1 MKFAFNSK
9 TVTSKSKNSEIT
21 LEEFFAI
28 VQDRSK
34 KATIPDMGGYMKMP
48 ELLRAY
54 IATGCTSSLNKYKA
68 IKLGLPYIIPS
79 GFRPYSTGHG
89 DGQLTL
95 NGCINIDVD
104 FKQANGETIAANLLR
119 TIKEVRPEGAIFAG
133 LSAGAFGVRMIVR
146 IEVAEDGLNH
156 DNYQRAAKQVIRQLA
171 GELGVPEKNFDYLA
185 QGIGMFMPFER
196 KSRERSAIFPDA
208 PARVITLED
217 EPSEAGPVIDIHYSG
232 DELSDA
238 ARFLIESGAD
248 IAGCYE
254 EYFKVSLACFRAFG
268 PDQGKEYA
276 FRILQNSETFLK
288 SDFRR
293 MFSARWKEIAKT
305 KKPEAGRRVTGAY
318 LIAAARKHGYRPER
332 KGNVSTYQLKKGEY
346 LNDAIERIG
355 LKVEDVIGR
364 DLIAGTGTGKTTFIA
379 GIAGPDRKIC
389 VLLPTEAAVKNAA
402 KKTGGRAFYGSSP
415 KTRFIDPN
423 DTLIFSTLASYVEA
437 FGTRVDLAK
446 WDVVIDEVHIFS
458 TDGNPGFRG
467 EQLRRTWEMSKR
479 AKSVTTLT
487 GTDIP
492 NYMREFQDREKLI
505 FESVRAGKKDAD
517 IVRTDN
523 VTKKV
528 GDIAKKAIARGEYVA
543 ILNNDKSDKREA
555 ILQELKGI
563 NVAVI
568 DADRKESQ
576 EFADIVSGCVPKG
589 SDVLIATTVMREG
602 NDIREKRKVN
612 VIFVGDVH
620 SSVMEQFSARFRDQG
635 ELKAHIVKGPQ
646 AEKIGPFDRNN
657 AAYGL
662 IQKARFNQAYM
673 NEFASMFPEEELRTI
688 RSNYGKVDIFESS
701 GVYEIDFIAI
711 NAQVTAMESRHEYRS
726 DRAQAEALAKYGFT
740 VALKEEFAGKIESD
754 ESKINK
760 RIEAKKVREEKHAA
774 DISRIMTST
783 MPDQEI
789 KRMRGKV
796 ADRIKFM
803 KNKFNL
809 TTYEAADLIKDAVSK
824 IDFRRVCVRLEKQLI
839 RMNRDFMESDSPA
852 LKVDRAIIESFEIG
866 AKYTGEQILQKV
878 RAATDLHP
886 IRGAYLE
893 GTDHV
898 QRRKAIE
905 TVRGFFEVV
914 KVWVRVDSVNHK
926 WVYIIEELSK
936 HGSQEAVI
944 RTKHCELAKPE
955 NASPSKAAGR
965 KKAGKPNESGSNTI
979 ALHSTEA
986 DLIRSIQ
993 AGKTTVI
1000 NKTIHKQA
1008 FIIAKEAG
1016 KLIMC
1021 HRPHKFGNPFKLKDK
1036 QDPEERRKVIEQF
1049 KQSLTSEMVQEAKT
1063 LRGKVLACYC
1073 APLPCH
1079 CDILKE
1085 IADAESQ

>member
-9 TVTSKSKNSEIT
+9 TVTSQSKNTEIT

-34 KATIPDMGGYMKMP
+34 KATIPDMDGYMDMP
-48 ELLRAY
+48 KLLRAY
-54 IATGCTSSLNKYKA
+54 IATGCTTSRKEYDR

-95 NGCINIDVD
+95 NGCINIDID
-104 FKQANGETIAANLLR
+104 FKQANGETIASNLLK

-146 IEVAEDGLNH
+146 IEVAEEGLNH
-156 DNYQRAAKQVIRQLA
+156 DNFKRAAKTVIRQLA
-171 GELGVPEKNFDYLA
+171 DELGVPEKNFDYLA

-196 KSRERSAIFPDA
+196 KSRELSVIFPDA

-217 EPSEAGPVIDIHYSG
+217 EPSEAGPLIEIHYSG

-238 ARFLIESGAD
+238 ARFLIESGSD

-268 PDQGKEYA
+268 VEQGKEYA
-276 FRILQNSETFLK
+276 IRILDNSESFLK
-288 SDFRR
+288 SSFRR
-293 MFSARWKEIAKT
+293 NFSARWKEIAKT
-305 KKPEAGRRVTGAY
+305 KSPEVGRKVTGTF
-318 LIAAARKHGYRPER
+318 LITTARKHGHRPER
-332 KGNVSTYQLKKGEY
+332 KGKVSTYSMKKGEF
-346 LNDAIERIG
+346 LKDAIERVG
-355 LKVEDVIGR
+355 LKVDDVIGR

-379 GIAGPDRKIC
+379 GIAGPDRKVC

-415 KTRFIDPN
+415 KTRFIHPD
-423 DTLIFSTLASYVEA
+423 DCLVFSTLASYVEA
-437 FGTRVDLAK
+437 FCTRVDVAG
-446 WDVVIDEVHIFS
+446 WNVVIDEVHIFS

-467 EQLRRTWEMSKR
+467 EQLRRTWEISKR

-505 FESVRAGKKDAD
+505 FESVRAGRKDAD

-543 ILNNDKSDKREA
+543 ILNNDKADKREA
-555 ILQELKGI
+555 IIQELKGI

-568 DADRKESQ
+568 DADKKESQ

-646 AEKIGPFDRNN
+646 AEKIDTFDRSN
-657 AAYGL
+657 AAWGL
-662 IQKARFNQAYM
+662 IKKARFNQAYM

-688 RSNYGKVDIFESS
+688 RSNYGKVDIFESEK
-701 GVYEIDFIAI
+701 GYEIDFIAI

-740 VALKEEFAGKIESD
+740 VALKQEFAGKIESD
-754 ESKINK
+754 KNKIAK
-760 RIEAKKVREEKHAA
+760 RIEAKKAREEKHAA
-774 DISRIMTST
+774 DVARILSSG

-796 ADRIKFM
+796 ADRVKFL

-824 IDFRRVCVRLEKQLI
+824 IDFRRVCVRLEKQVI
-839 RMNRDFMESDSPA
+839 RLNRDFMQSDSPA
-852 LKVDRAIIESFEIG
+852 LKVDRAIIASFEIG
-866 AKYTGEQILQKV
+866 GKYTGEQILQKV
-878 RAATDLHP
+878 KAATELHP
-886 IRGAYLE
+886 IKGAYLE

-914 KVWVRVDSVNHK
+914 KVWTRVDSVNHK
-926 WVYIIEELSK
+926 MMYIIEELSK
-936 HGSQEAVI
+936 HGSQEEAI
-944 RTKHCELAKPE
+944 RVKHCELKKSESDNTTTAQSPAK
-955 NASPSKAAGR
+955 AV
-965 KKAGKPNESGSNTI
+965 KPGESGKRRISQD
-979 ALHSTEA
+979 A
-986 DLIRSIQ
+986 D
-993 AGKTTVI
+993 
-1000 NKTIHKQA
+1000 
-1008 FIIAKEAG
+1008 
-1016 KLIMC
+1016 
-1021 HRPHKFGNPFKLKDK
+1021 
-1036 QDPEERRKVIEQF
+1036 KV
-1049 KQSLTSEMVQEAKT
+1049 
-1063 LRGKVLACYC
+1063 R
-1073 APLPCH
+1073 
-1079 CDILKE
+1079 
-1085 IADAESQ
+1085 